1 MFRRVLKALPG
12 FLTCMAWTLC
22 AQPTPSAQSTSPPKE
37 LIQYIR
43 EAEKAGQ
50 SVFQIQQ
57 NAVDS
62 GWPMPIVTAAITLV
76 HDEDAEAKKKG
87 HQSASAPA
95 SESALAA
102 KPAPGNST
110 GPSNEPIAVASSA
123 VTPATGGTLK
133 PSETTKPA
141 ETAKPDAPPAAAE
154 TIKPVGSISVKPDSV
169 NRGVPDDYQIGAGD
183 SLEVNVWKEPD
194 ASVKGAMVRTDG
206 KISMPLLKEVA
217 VVGLT
222 PVQLEKQ
229 ITDELTSRGL
239 ITTPDVTIIVTGTG
253 SKKIYVQGKV
263 KKEGPIPFNYR
274 MTVMQA
280 LSEAGGLTDYA
291 NKKKIYI
298 LRTEDGKTFRLPFD
312 YSAVLKGQH
321 LELNIQ
327 LQAND
332 MIVVP

>member
-1 MFRRVLKALPG
+1 MFRSIYRALMLWSSLA
-12 FLTCMAWTLC
+12 FMLA
-22 AQPTPSAQSTSPPKE
+22 AQGHTPPME

-43 EAEKAGQ
+43 DAEKAGQ

-62 GWPMPIVTAAITLV
+62 GWPISTVTEAITYV
-76 HDEDAEAKKKG
+76 RDKDEADKKG
-87 HQSASAPA
+87 KKASAPEA
-95 SESALAA
+95 SESSLAA
-102 KPAPGNST
+102 KPETSPADR
-110 GPSNEPIAVASSA
+110 GPAGTANPPVATPLPPEA
-123 VTPATGGTLK
+123 TPAAGGIPK
-133 PSETTKPA
+133 PVEGAKPPIETVG
-141 ETAKPDAPPAAAE
+141 AKPD
-154 TIKPVGSISVKPDSV
+154 KV

-183 SLEVNVWKEPD
+183 VLDVNVWKEPD
-194 ASVKGAMVRTDG
+194 ASVRGAMVRTDG
-206 KISMPLLKEVA
+206 RISMPLLKEVE

-222 PVQLEKQ
+222 PVQLEKK

-239 ITTPDVTIIVTGTG
+239 INTPDITIIVTGTA

-312 YSAVLKGQH
+312 YAAVLKGQH

-327 LQAND
+327 LQASD

>member
-1 MFRRVLKALPG
+1 MFRSIFKALPLLACG
-12 FLTCMAWTLC
+12 AIALT
-22 AQPTPSAQSTSPPKE
+22 AQGHTPPKE

-43 EAEKAGQ
+43 DAEKAGQ

-62 GWPMPIVTAAITLV
+62 GWSMSTVAEAISFV
-76 HDEDAEAKKKG
+76 RDEDAKQGNK
-87 HQSASAPA
+87 APA
-95 SESALAA
+95 GDRTEGSLAA
-102 KPAPGNST
+102 KPEAAPADRIVAPTTNST
-110 GPSNEPIAVASSA
+110 NAAASPDK
-123 VTPATGGTLK
+123 TLPPAGGS
-133 PSETTKPA
+133 PKPA
-141 ETAKPDAPPAAAE
+141 EVAKVPTETTGAKPDR
-154 TIKPVGSISVKPDSV
+154 V

-183 SLEVNVWKEPD
+183 VLEINVWKEAE
-194 ASVKGAMVRTDG
+194 ASVKGAVVRTDG
-206 KISMPLLKEVA
+206 RISMPLLKEVD

-229 ITDELTSRGL
+229 ITDQLATRGL
-239 ITTPDVTIIVTGTG
+239 INTPDVTIIVTGTS

-298 LRTEDGKTFRLPFD
+298 LRIENGKTFRLPFD
-312 YSAVLKGQH
+312 YAAVLKGQH

-327 LQAND
+327 LQASD

>member
-1 MFRRVLKALPG
+1 MFRRVLKTLPG
-12 FLTCMAWTLC
+12 FLTCVAWTL
-22 AQPTPSAQSTSPPKE
+22 SAQSATPPKE
-37 LIQYIR
+37 LIQYVR
-43 EAEKAGQ
+43 DAEKAGQ

-62 GWPMPIVTAAITLV
+62 GWPVSIVTAAITLV
-76 HDEDAEAKKKG
+76 RDEDAEAKKNGRK
-87 HQSASAPA
+87 SAAAPA

-102 KPAPGNST
+102 KPAPGNSS
-110 GPSNEPIAVASSA
+110 GPSNEPVTVASPA
-123 VTPATGGTLK
+123 VTPATGGKPK
-133 PSETTKPA
+133 PSETIKPGEAAKPA
-141 ETAKPDAPPAAAE
+141 DPATAAG
-154 TIKPVGSISVKPDSV
+154 TIKPAGTISVKPDNV

-183 SLEVNVWKEPD
+183 VLDVNVWKEPD

-229 ITDELTSRGL
+229 ITEQLASRGL

-280 LSEAGGLTDYA
+280 LSEAGGLSDYA
-291 NKKKIYI
+291 SKKKIYI
-298 LRTEDGKTFRLPFD
+298 LRIEDGKTFRLPFD
-312 YSAVLKGQH
+312 YSEVLKGQH